1 MLSSDLFNGYLA
13 TCYQI
18 HEPAIDIYISKEN
31 SALDTFLIKH
41 KYTSWCLITA
51 WNPFSIAQTK
61 EVNETLNEQLKAD
74 LSDYIVYDGEG
85 KDTLG
90 DWPPEVSF
98 FVANISKEKT
108 MELATKFKQN
118 AVVYGEQNKTAELL
132 VLV

>member
-1 MLSSDLFNGYLA
+1 MLSSDLLNGYLA

-18 HEPAIDIYISKEN
+18 NDPSIDIYISNEN

-41 KYTSWCLITA
+41 KYKSWCLITA

-61 EVNETLNEQLKAD
+61 EVNESLNEQLKAD
-74 LSDYIVYDGEG
+74 LSDYTIYDGEG

-90 DWPPEVSF
+90 DWPPELSF

-108 MELATKFKQN
+108 KELATKYKQN

>member
-1 MLSSDLFNGYLA
+1 MLSSDLLNGYLA

-18 HEPAIDIYISKEN
+18 NDPSIDIYISREN
-31 SALDTFLIKH
+31 SALDTFLIKN
-41 KYTSWCLITA
+41 KYTRWCFIIA

-61 EVNETLNEQLKAD
+61 EVNENLNEQLKAD
-74 LSDYIVYDGEG
+74 LSDYVVHYGEG

-90 DWPPEVSF
+90 DWPPELSF

-108 MELATKFKQN
+108 KELATKYKQN
-118 AVVYGEQNKTAELL
+118 AVLYGEQNKTAELL

>member
-1 MLSSDLFNGYLA
+1 MLSSDLLNGYLA
-13 TCYQI
+13 TCYKI
-18 HEPAIDIYISKEN
+18 HDPSIDIYISNEN

-41 KYTSWCLITA
+41 NYKSWCFITA

-61 EVNETLNEQLKAD
+61 EVNDTLNEQLKAD
-74 LSDYIVYDGEG
+74 LSDYKVYDGEG

-108 MELATKFKQN
+108 KELATKYKQN
-118 AVVYGEQNKTAELL
+118 AVVFGEVNKPAELL

>member
-1 MLSSDLFNGYLA
+1 MNDELHRAFQETHY
-13 TCYQI
+13 I
-18 HEPAIDIYISKEN
+18 VHHEPPFTMHIGQPCPELK
-31 SALDTFLIKH
+31 ALMAEHNALGAA
-41 KYTSWCLITA
+41 YITA

-61 EVNETLNEQLKAD
+61 EVNESLNEQLKGD
-74 LSDYIVYDGEG
+74 LSDYTIYDGEG

-90 DWPPEVSF
+90 DWPPELSF

-108 MELATKFKQN
+108 KELATKYKQN

>member
-1 MLSSDLFNGYLA
+1 MLSSNLLNGYLA

-18 HEPAIDIYISKEN
+18 HDPSIDIYISKEN
-31 SALDTFLIKH
+31 SALETFLIKH
-41 KYTSWCLITA
+41 NYTSWCFITA

-108 MELATKFKQN
+108 KEFATKYKQN
-118 AVVYGEQNKTAELL
+118 AVVYGELNKTAELL

>member
-1 MLSSDLFNGYLA
+1 MLSSDLLNGYLA

-18 HEPAIDIYISKEN
+18 HYPSIDIYISKEN
-31 SALDTFLIKH
+31 SALNFFLIQNN
-41 KYTSWCLITA
+41 YFCWCFITA

-61 EVNETLNEQLKAD
+61 EDNQSLNEQLKAD
-74 LSDYIVYDGEG
+74 LSDFIVYDGEG

-108 MELATKFKQN
+108 KELATKYKQN

>member
-1 MLSSDLFNGYLA
+1 MLSSDLLNGYLA

-31 SALDTFLIKH
+31 SALNSFLIQNN
-41 KYTSWCLITA
+41 YFSWCFITA
-51 WNPFSIAQTK
+51 WNPYSV
-61 EVNETLNEQLKAD
+61 EHPNETNNTLNAQLKAD
-74 LSDYIVYDGEG
+74 LSDYTIYDGQG

-90 DWPPEVSF
+90 DWPPELSF

-108 MELATKFKQN
+108 KELAIKYKQN
-118 AVVYGEQNKTAELL
+118 AVVFGELNKPAELL